1 MYLII
6 VGAGRIGRR
15 LAELATKNK
24 DDVVIIEKDQ
34 EKCDEICD
42 GYDVIA
48 IRGDATEKKTLEEA
62 KINDADAVVTTSDDA
77 TNLMVMSL
85 AKNMG
90 VNSLVSVVNQEESKP
105 MFMEKGAN
113 IIGNPDALTAEY
125 LYRAVRRPS
134 IKDFMPLGEQAE
146 IFKVSLPENSKL
158 VGKTLKKIKIGI
170 PRRVLIIA
178 IERNSDLIIPTEDT
192 ELEANDSITILARK
206 DKIDKA
212 TAFFSK

>member
-34 EKCDEICD
+34 EKCDEICN

-48 IRGDATEKKTLEEA
+48 IRGDATEKKILEEA
-62 KINDADAVVTTSDDA
+62 KINEADAVVATSDDA

-113 IIGNPDALTAEY
+113 IVGNPDALTAEY

-158 VGKTLKKIKIGI
+158 VKKTLKKIKIGL

-178 IERNSDLIIPTEDT
+178 IERNSDLIIPVEDT